1 VHPGF
6 CPEAGD
12 LNTPLGRW
20 PTDFFHSNY
29 LLFSRGEGGKR
40 SVTSYS
46 VATYHRLPA
55 CNCTAVAMIFF
66 FVARRSS
73 QWKVIAQRRSFRLL
87 ATKSPMQLDCEGF
100 EQLPRS
106 PHRWWP
112 CRATAALS
120 QAPSRGAPR
129 PDRANKMLCDENLN
143 LRTPYAAPAQ
153 ALAIAQGISA
163 GWALAQRVSLEAAE
177 VDHARTA
184 APR

>member
-1 VHPGF
+1 MGPGGSPGSTPWGDPPGRITPEGFSRGHPGV

-20 PTDFFHSNY
+20 PADFSIRIIFYSLGRRGQAQRNELQRCYLPQTASVQLHS
-29 LLFSRGEGGKR
+29 GGYD
-40 SVTSYS
+40 SFL
-46 VATYHRLPA
+46 A
-55 CNCTAVAMIFF
+55 
-66 FVARRSS
+66 ARRSS

-120 QAPSRGAPR
+120 QAPSHGAPR
-129 PDRANKMLCDENLN
+129 PDRANKMPCDENLN

-153 ALAIAQGISA
+153 A
-163 GWALAQRVSLEAAE
+163 
-177 VDHARTA
+177 
-184 APR
+184 